1 MREQVTACLESIIF
15 DCDEVHG
22 TPGGV
27 SWLISSQVVFLHMSC
42 CFSLWVCH
50 CSLHLP
56 GPEQDF
62 FPCSHKHFDYLSS
75 LASSGKIMSF
85 HELLQMDCDF
95 DLMICNNGV
104 QDFAM
109 SATGLEQESF
119 PAHAHRSISNV
130 KCFNHSSCK
139 LSKLDSATWAES

>member
-1 MREQVTACLESIIF
+1 
-15 DCDEVHG
+15 
-22 TPGGV
+22 
-27 SWLISSQVVFLHMSC
+27 
-42 CFSLWVCH
+42 
-50 CSLHLP
+50 
-56 GPEQDF
+56 
-62 FPCSHKHFDYLSS
+62 
-75 LASSGKIMSF
+75 MSF

-139 LSKLDSATWAES
+139 LSKLDSATWAESYQHFPDQAPLSQSQHLPNFQKN

>member
-1 MREQVTACLESIIF
+1 MREQVRACLESIIF

-22 TPGGV
+22 TPGG
-27 SWLISSQVVFLHMSC
+27 SHGSYPPKSSFSTSC
-42 CFSLWVCH
+42 CFSLRVCH

-56 GPEQDF
+56 GREQDF

-95 DLMICNNGV
+95 DLMICNNGA

-139 LSKLDSATWAES
+139 LSKLDSAT